1 MKFSANYY
9 ALLLVLLIFTIGCKK
24 DDNNQNIALDAELEQ
39 LLEDVSG
46 NQGKAFF
53 TFPNSDEFDKIPSDP
68 KNPITKEK
76 VALGQLLYHETGL
89 SVKPKNPIGKG
100 TYACA
105 SCHFASA
112 GFQAG
117 RHQGIAEGGV
127 GFGMNGEGREKGS
140 LYSPETIDVQPVRSP
155 ATLNIAYQTNIL
167 WNGQFGATGVNE
179 NTEYAWKED
188 TPIATNHLGYEGTE
202 TQAIAGLGVHRM
214 DCEEEFLRTFGY
226 KSLFDVAFPEV
237 SVEKRYDLE
246 HAGLAIAAY
255 ERTLLAN
262 EAPFQ
267 KWLKGDYGAMSELQK
282 EGAVLFFGKAACASC
297 HTGPALNKMSFEA
310 IGMMDMIQTADLS
323 FQLSPDGGDRL
334 GRGGFTGREADN
346 YKFKVPQLY
355 NLKDSPFY
363 GHGSSMRSIQATI
376 EYKNQ
381 AIKENPDVPDT
392 QLSPDFKPLNLSDAE
407 INALTEFVENALHDP
422 RLDRYVPESVLSGNC
437 FPFNDPLARDQLG
450 CD

>member
-1 MKFSANYY
+1 MRFPAIH
-9 ALLLVLLIFTIGCKK
+9 VLLAMLILFIGCKK
-24 DDNNQNIALDAELEQ
+24 DDNSTESVALDVELEQ
-39 LLEDVSG
+39 LLDEVS
-46 NQGKAFF
+46 NNEGKAFF
-53 TFPNSDEFDKIPSDP
+53 TFPNSDEFGRIPSDP
-68 KNPITKEK
+68 KNPLTKEK

-100 TYACA
+100 TYACV

-127 GFGMNGEGREKGS
+127 GFGRNGEGREKGS
-140 LYSPETIDVQPVRSP
+140 LYPAEMVDVQPVRSP

-179 NTEYAWKED
+179 GTEYAWKED
-188 TPIATNHLGYEGTE
+188 TPIANNHLGYEGTE
-202 TQAIAGLGVHRM
+202 TQAIAGLTVHRM
-214 DCEEEFLRTFGY
+214 DCEEELLRTYGY
-226 KSLFDVAFPEV
+226 KALFDAAFSEV
-237 SVEKRYDLE
+237 SVEKRYDVE

-262 EAPFQ
+262 QAPFQ
-267 KWLKGDYGAMSELQK
+267 RWLRGNYNAMSDLQK
-282 EGAVLFFGKAACASC
+282 EGAVLFFGKAECANC
-297 HTGPALNKMSFEA
+297 HTGPALNKMDFVA
-310 IGMMDMIQTADLS
+310 IGMKDMIQIPDLA

-334 GRGGFTGREADN
+334 GRGGFTEREADN
-346 YKFKVPQLY
+346 YKFKIPQLY

-363 GHGSSMRSIQATI
+363 GHGSSMRSIREVI
-376 EYKNQ
+376 EYKNR
-381 AIKENPDVPDT
+381 AVKENSNVPDA
-392 QLSPDFKPLNLSDAE
+392 QLSPDFKPLNLSNAE
-407 INALTEFVENALHDP
+407 ITALTEFIENALHDP
-422 RLDRYVPESVLSGNC
+422 NLDRYIPERVLSGNC